1 MTDRNADKMPILL
14 QAILWGKWF
23 GSESNYKKNVFDAI
37 LRDQLILCVGKIS
50 IKLIYFP

>member
-23 GSESNYKKNVFDAI
+23 GSESNYKKMFLMLYSETN
-37 LRDQLILCVGKIS
+37 
-50 IKLIYFP
+50 